1 MPSRSGERCIALSL
15 ILSSL
20 GIAHLVDCNDM
31 TFIPIAAALNMH
43 CMESVSISCGGATG
57 LISRVAPPHGVG

>member
-15 ILSSL
+15 YTQLL

-31 TFIPIAAALNMH
+31 TFIPIAAR
-43 CMESVSISCGGATG
+43 SQ
-57 LISRVAPPHGVG
+57 